1 MLGAE
6 TGTISFDFRSR
17 SDGNLF
23 TLRAPEGCKAYQE
36 NLAKL
41 ESAGF
46 TLIAV
51 GSQSVEKM
59 NEFKQSV
66 GANFIFLSNENF
78 ELESPL
84 NLQTF
89 TTNDGKKFY
98 RRQTLI
104 MKNGK
109 IVKRFNDV
117 AEPASDAANVLAAIE
132 RL

>member
-1 MLGAE
+1 M
-6 TGTISFDFRSR
+6 
-17 SDGNLF
+17 
-23 TLRAPEGCKAYQE
+23 
-36 NLAKL
+36 
-41 ESAGF
+41 GF
-46 TLIAV
+46 TLIAA
-51 GSQSVEKM
+51 SAQSVEKM

-66 GANFIFLSNENF
+66 GANFIFLSDESF

-104 MKNGK
+104 IKNGEV
-109 IVKRFNDV
+109 VKRFNDV
-117 AEPASDAANVLAAIE
+117 AEPANDAANVLAAIE